1 MADAG
6 VWVVDRG
13 SNGIDQEGC
22 VRVEAGEFNMAN
34 AKPLLL
40 VDGSSYLFRAYHA
53 LPDLRTSAGAPTGA
67 VRGVIAMLRKLSS
80 DFVGSPIAV
89 VFDAGGKTFRNELFP
104 EYKAN
109 RPPMPDDLREQIG
122 PIHDVIRAMGLPLL
136 ICPGVEADDVIG
148 TLAAR
153 ATQAEQPTIISTS
166 DKDMAQLVNEHVSL
180 VNTMTDTNL
189 GRDGVRERFG
199 VWPEQI
205 IDYLALMGDTSDN
218 IPGVPKVGPK
228 TAAKWLD
235 SYGDLDGVIA
245 NASVIEGKVGESLRD
260 NLEQLPLSR
269 TLATIKCDVVLE
281 TELDDLNWAVADTE
295 ALRDLFK
302 RFEFKSWLAELDG
315 ALETE
320 QITIASGDYRIIDTA
335 EGLNGLVDEINE
347 ALGFALEIVTGSS
360 DYMTGEII
368 GIAIATQCGQGAYV
382 PIGHQLQKQL
392 GRDAVLAQLGPVLED
407 DRLTKTG
414 HDLKF
419 QRNVLAQYNVVLR
432 GLANDTM
439 LESYVFDSVG
449 SRGHKLED
457 LTAKYSDMLL
467 TPLDAVVGKGVKRTP
482 WSAVGIEPACQFAAQ
497 RADAAL
503 RLNQV
508 LRPQLE
514 AKPSL
519 LPVYEEGLYPLDL
532 TPGGPVLL
540 WAPV

>member
-1 MADAG
+1 MELLETSVRGADTG
-6 VWVVDRG
+6 TWVVDKG
-13 SNGIDQEGC
+13 LHGIDQEGC

-53 LPDLRTSAGAPTGA
+53 LPDLRTSTGAPTGA

-80 DFVGSPIAV
+80 DFVDSPIAV
-89 VFDAGGKTFRNELFP
+89 VFDAGGKTFRNQLFP

-136 ICPGVEADDVIG
+136 VCPGVEADDVIG

-189 GRDGVRERFG
+189 ERDGVRERFG

-245 NASVIEGKVGESLRD
+245 NASAIKGKVGESLRD

-269 TLATIKCDVVLE
+269 TLATIKCDVALD
-281 TELDDLNWAVADTE
+281 TELDDLNLAVADTE

-315 ALETE
+315 TLETE
-320 QITIASGDYRIIDTA
+320 QMTIASGDYRIIDTV
-335 EGLNGLVDEINE
+335 EGLSGLVDEINE
-347 ALGFALEIVTGSS
+347 TLGFALEIVIGSN
-360 DYMTGEII
+360 DYMTGEIV

-392 GRDAVLAQLGPVLED
+392 DRDTVLAQLGPVLED

-419 QRNVLAQYNVVLR
+419 QRNVLAQHDIVLQ
-432 GLANDTM
+432 GLGNDTM

-449 SRGHKLED
+449 SRGHKLEN
-457 LTAKYSDMLL
+457 LTAKYSDIML

-519 LPVYEEGLYPLDL
+519 LPVYEELE
-532 TPGGPVLL
+532 
-540 WAPV
+540 